1 MEQKILLGST
11 ADLKKIELE
20 KVITHR
26 SWGKYITLSRSYMD
40 FFRYMLRS
48 GIAGCSDI
56 ATLCTIAKTW
66 KQPKCPLTA
75 EWIRKMWYIYTLE
88 YGMRTKLLQSHPTL
102 CEAMDSSLPGSSV
115 HGILQARIL
124 EWVAMLTSRGF
135 SQPWN
140 RIHISYVSCLGGE
153 FFTTSAIMPITW
165 INLKIII

>member
-1 MEQKILLGST
+1 
-11 ADLKKIELE
+11 
-20 KVITHR
+20 
-26 SWGKYITLSRSYMD
+26 MD
-40 FFRYMLRS
+40 FFRYRLRS

-88 YGMRTKLLQSHPTL
+88 YGMHPKLRQSHPTL

-124 EWVAMLTSRGF
+124 EWVAMLTPRGF
-135 SQPWN
+135 SKPWN
-140 RIHISYVSCLGGE
+140 RIHISYVSCIGGE
-153 FFTTSAIMPITW
+153 FFTTRAIMPITW